1 MKIVIGP
8 VPTWYGITV
17 TDTRVTEINLAGN
30 NLKGTIP
37 SSLGNLVNLTYLNL
51 GSDWFDDPLFN
62 RLTGSIPSSIGNL
75 INLQSLDLDDNLL
88 SGGIPPSLGNLLNL
102 TNLELNG
109 NQLSDSIPSSLGN
122 LVNLTRLHLWQNQ
135 LSGSIPSSIGNLV
148 NLWDLWLRENQ
159 LSGSIPS
166 SLGNLVN
173 LGRLELEVNQF
184 SGSIPSSLGNLV
196 NLNTLNLSYNSLSD
210 SIPSSLGNLVNL
222 SELTLGHNQLSGS
235 IPSSVGNL
243 VNLTSWSLYVNEVSG
258 RIPSSIGNLVNLTF
272 LQLAWNQLSDTIP
285 ASIGNLVNLRYL
297 YLNSNQLSDTI
308 PASIGNLVNLIT
320 EGSLNLSSNRFT
332 FESMELI
339 AQTLPAATYSPQAA
353 IPVYQNGNALSV
365 SAGGTLSNN
374 TYNWYKDGLLNTT
387 IYGDSIFTPIAN
399 GSYSVAVTN
408 TIATQ
413 LTLYSDTVS
422 AVLPVT
428 LLNFTATGN
437 GKVNVLKWTTSEE
450 VNTTHFNIE
459 RSSDGSIFNKIGTV
473 LANVTGATNAYQYS
487 DQEPLTG
494 INYYR
499 LQIVDKDGYTEY
511 SPIRT
516 ANGDA
521 IVSRLYP
528 NPATNQITITFNS
541 DKSQSAQIEV
551 ITLNGK
557 RQKVMQVVLTP
568 GINTQII
575 ALNNL
580 VSGSY
585 VVRMTS
591 AGGEIL
597 LSEKLLKH

>member
-297 YLNSNQLSDTI
+297 YLNSNQLSGSI
-308 PASIGNLVNLIT
+308 PSSLGNLVNLIT

-332 FESMELI
+332 FEGIELI